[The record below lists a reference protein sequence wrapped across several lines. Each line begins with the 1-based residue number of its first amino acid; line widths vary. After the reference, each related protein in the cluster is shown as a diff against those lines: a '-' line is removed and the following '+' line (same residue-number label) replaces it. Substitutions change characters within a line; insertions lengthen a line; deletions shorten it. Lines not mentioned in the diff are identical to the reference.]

1 MANSTRNP
9 LEAQRTARAIPNGVV
24 NLNLML
30 EASKALNRGMGAVP
44 MADATP
50 TAQPT
55 PTPQAQPAQGP
66 GPLMV
71 YLGWLLLVAFMFG
84 GFIALMWWVTQ

>member
-24 NLNLML
+24 NLNLMID
-30 EASKALNRGMGAVP
+30 ASRQLNRGMGVVP

-55 PTPQAQPAQGP
+55 PQAQPAQKP
-66 GPLMV
+66 GPLMI
-71 YLGWLLLVAFMFG
+71 YLGWLIFVAFVFG
-84 GFIALMWWVTQ
+84 GFIAVAWSVTQ